1 MGVLEL
7 QAREMY
13 KYAIDRVGEI
23 SAIIKAVNGL
33 LDYLVIT
40 EIPNRAHDSIDN
52 LKRRVWKRRRS
63 ERVNRYKAEKM
74 DRYEEFVGNW
84 MGMLS
89 WQLSFKETKIVYTFT
104 FHQILKGNHSKDVN
118 LVLKNPILIK
128 K

>member
-52 LKRRVWKRRRS
+52 LKRRV
-63 ERVNRYKAEKM
+63 
-74 DRYEEFVGNW
+74 
-84 MGMLS
+84 
-89 WQLSFKETKIVYTFT
+89 
-104 FHQILKGNHSKDVN
+104 
-118 LVLKNPILIK
+118 
-128 K
+128 